1 MPGLLYAIIQI
12 IFAAALVLL
21 LLFIAYMIYNYEA
34 VINVRNSYV
43 LKREVPLFDGYI
55 DFAQGTGWIYDTYD
69 KFNTSYKDLT
79 PSINQNGGA
88 EYTYNFWLYLNKSSL
103 QDSVTSSDIVLLLR
117 GNSIQSPYNNDTNC
131 ALYTKGKYILVKNPL
146 IRMAS
151 DGSAIVVE
159 YNTVTNPDSYRENGK
174 NAIDCSGSW
183 MDQNRGMLGIYNM
196 NDYTYDKKWF
206 MVTIVLKEINPDNDI
221 LYKNKTSCKM
231 YINGVNVQDRIVE
244 SPYNGSY
251 GSAAMRHNRGPLR
264 INPGDIYGANPE
276 SNPIKDAGSEAL
288 MMANLT
294 YFNYALTETEVM
306 QLFNKKFKKSPAS
319 PPTAGSSGVDKYAIA
334 PISQDN
340 NNLPKQF

>member
-1 MPGLLYAIIQI
+1 MPGLPYTIIQI

-21 LLFIAYMIYNYEA
+21 LLFVAYMIYNYEA
-34 VINVRNSYV
+34 VINVRNAYV

-55 DFAQGTGWIYDTYD
+55 DFINSTNWSYNTYD
-69 KFNTSYKDLT
+69 KTSSSFKDLT

-88 EYTYNFWLYLNKSSL
+88 EYTYNFWMYLDKTKLKS
-103 QDSVTSSDIVLLLR
+103 VSSTDIILLMR
-117 GNSIQSPYNNDTNC
+117 GNKIQSPYNNETNC
-131 ALYTKGKYILVKNPL
+131 ALYRKGKYILVKNPL
-146 IRMAS
+146 IRMQA

-159 YNTVTNPDSYRENGK
+159 YNTLTNPDSYRENGK

-206 MVTIVLKEINPDNDI
+206 MFTIVLKEINPDTDI

-231 YINGVNVQDRIVE
+231 YINGVNVQDRVVE

-251 GSAAMRHNRGPLR
+251 GSAAMRHNRGPLY
-264 INPGDIYGANPE
+264 INPGDIFGTNESENPVKNTLE
-276 SNPIKDAGSEAL
+276 TTI

-294 YFNYALTETEVM
+294 YFNYALSETEVM
-306 QLFNKKFKKSPAS
+306 QLFNKKFTKSPAV
-319 PPTAGSSGVDKYAIA
+319 PPTTSSSVGDRYPIA

-340 NNLPKQF
+340 NNLPRQF